1 MGTHLNNSTLTNF
14 WYRVYFGTSNPKEL
28 KRAVIKR
35 AYRDFNRTLP
45 QIGVKVNNEEKREK
59 GESLLEGIINEGLQ
73 IKFENQE
80 EFDSWHKENCYQ
92 ILRLFNNYLN
102 YKEFY
107 YGHAQKWINMSFKY
121 CLAIGEVVFPGILQI
136 INYLH
141 VPIDNVIQDR
151 LQKEYRIKRIEG
163 PWSKIN
169 DYDLYINYQKQIR
182 TKLNGKIPIIVEF
195 ELFNE

>member
-1 MGTHLNNSTLTNF
+1 MPNIKSILN
-14 WYRVYFGTSNPKEL
+14 
-28 KRAVIKR
+28 
-35 AYRDFNRTLP
+35 RDFNRTLP
-45 QIGVKVNNEEKREK
+45 QIGVTVNNDEKREK
-59 GESLLEGIINEGLQ
+59 GEELLEGIINEGLQ

-80 EFDSWHKENCYQ
+80 AFDCWHKEKCYQ
-92 ILRLFNNYLN
+92 ILRLFNNDLN

-121 CLAIGEVVFPGILQI
+121 CLAIGECVFPGILQI

-151 LQKEYRIKRIEG
+151 LQKEYKINRIAG
-163 PWSKIN
+163 PWSKIK
-169 DYDLYINYQKQIR
+169 DYDIYIYISYQKEIR
-182 TKLNGKIPIIVEF
+182 NRLNGKIPIIVEF

>member
-1 MGTHLNNSTLTNF
+1 MKIYLNDSTLTSF
-14 WYRVYFGTSNPKEL
+14 WHRVYFGTSNPKEL

-45 QIGVKVNNEEKREK
+45 QIGVTVNNDEKREK
-59 GESLLEGIINEGLQ
+59 GEELLEGIINEGLQ

-80 EFDSWHKENCYQ
+80 AFDSWHKEKCCQ
-92 ILRLFNNYLN
+92 ILRLFNNDLKYE
-102 YKEFY
+102 EFY

-121 CLAIGEVVFPGILQI
+121 CLAIGEAVFPGIHQI

-151 LQKEYRIKRIEG
+151 LEKEYRIKRVER

-169 DYDLYINYQKQIR
+169 DYDLYLNYQKEIR
-182 TKLNGKIPIIVEF
+182 NRLNGKIPIIVEF